1 MIRLH
6 VTVEGR
12 TEEAFVNR
20 TLRPYLANFGV
31 YAAVRCVMTGRK
43 GGMGFR
49 GGMSSYAKAK
59 NDIFRWLKEDRN
71 ANVFFTTMFDYY
83 ALPND
88 FPGYAEAEKL
98 QDPYD
103 KVTAIESSFDEDVAD
118 RRFVPYIQLH
128 EFEALLFVRP
138 GKFEI
143 EYFDNP
149 EGISKLQ
156 AIADKFSNPELINQ
170 GSTTSPSK
178 RIIGVY
184 PDYKERKADVGA
196 MVAHEIGIDD
206 MKKTCSRFNA
216 WLTRLEQLAKF
227 NS

>member
-31 YAAVRCVMTGRK
+31 YADVRCVMTGRK

-59 NDIFRWLKEDRN
+59 NDIVRWLKEDRN

-128 EFEALLFVRP
+128 EFEALLFSSLE
-138 GKFEI
+138 GFEAL
-143 EYFDNP
+143 FDENEMDYKGIRNVLDAFPNP
-149 EGISKLQ
+149 E
-156 AIADKFSNPELINQ
+156 DIND
-170 GSTTSPSK
+170 SPLTAPSK
-178 RIIGVY
+178 RIQSLIPGYNKVAYGVMLAEYIGM
-184 PDYKERKADVGA
+184 DTLLEKCR
-196 MVAHEIGIDD
+196 HFRSWI
-206 MKKTCSRFNA
+206 
-216 WLTRLEQLAKF
+216 EQLK
-227 NS
+227 SVLT